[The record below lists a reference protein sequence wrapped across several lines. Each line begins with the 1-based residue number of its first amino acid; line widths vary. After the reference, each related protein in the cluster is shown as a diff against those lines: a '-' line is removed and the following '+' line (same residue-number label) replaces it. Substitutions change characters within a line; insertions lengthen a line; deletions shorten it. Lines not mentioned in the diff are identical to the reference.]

1 MKRES
6 FSASDSSVRNILELM
21 RAFAE
26 VHARAMFGGHGLYRD
41 GLMFALLADGVLYL
55 KVDEQS
61 RPVFTERD
69 LRAFSFMAKGRA
81 VQLSYHEAPPEAL
94 EDKGEMAHWCRLAWQ
109 SALRV
114 RAAGGKGTTGSA
126 RGSKRASD
134 TALRPRRGAQS
145 SIPLSGLPNLGPSS
159 LALLAAAGITSQEVL
174 RALGAVRAFALA
186 RAHNHRVSLN
196 LLWAIE
202 GALTGRRWQDVA
214 ETDRASLLM
223 ALEDVA
229 RLSGPDGESG
239 GA

>member
-134 TALRPRRGAQS
+134 TALRPRRGGSVEHPVERAAKPGAEQ
-145 SIPLSGLPNLGPSS
+145 PGFACRSGHHQPGG
-159 LALLAAAGITSQEVL
+159 AARSGRCKGL
-174 RALGAVRAFALA
+174 RAGSCPQPSRESEPAVG
-186 RAHNHRVSLN
+186 H
-196 LLWAIE
+196 
-202 GALTGRRWQDVA
+202 
-214 ETDRASLLM
+214 
-223 ALEDVA
+223 
-229 RLSGPDGESG
+229 
-239 GA
+239 